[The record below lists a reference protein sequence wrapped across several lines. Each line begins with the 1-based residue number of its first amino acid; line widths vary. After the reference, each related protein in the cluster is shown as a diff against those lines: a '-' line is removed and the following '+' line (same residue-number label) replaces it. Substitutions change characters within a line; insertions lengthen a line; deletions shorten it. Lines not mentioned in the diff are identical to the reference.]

1 MQRKLERYFTVI
13 LLGMTLTLTGVL
25 HFFPQLHSYAFF
37 SNGEDGSVSSVM
49 QLIRAD
55 NSLVVEDENLGGM
68 NHQLRMELPSDVNP
82 DDVEVAEQPL
92 YKSITISIPGV
103 DGNYIYSYPLV
114 GSSDHISDFTF
125 DYAGGHGVF
134 EIITDDVYVMNLTV
148 EDQYIYIDF
157 LDPHEVYDAIVVVDA
172 GHGGKDGGCSNGG
185 VVEKDLNLAITKK
198 IKEYFDLKEYNV
210 GVYYTR
216 ESDFNPTYKNRVGLA
231 NDLDADLFLSVHI
244 NSTASGRVSKINGSE
259 VMYRSSDESGLS
271 RAFSQNCLDSMISAL
286 GSNSKGLV
294 AGDEIYII
302 RSSNVPVA
310 LAEIGFITNKE
321 EKAKMASEEYQKK
334 AAESLYNAIIKTL
347 KENGKL

>member
-1 MQRKLERYFTVI
+1 MQRRLEKYFTII
-13 LLGMTLTLTGVL
+13 LLVMTMMLTGVL

-37 SNGEDGSVSSVM
+37 DNGEDENVHSVM

-55 NSLVVEDENLGGM
+55 DTLVLGDENLGEM
-68 NHQLRMELPSDVNP
+68 NHQLRMELPSDVSP
-82 DDVEVAEQPL
+82 DDVEVTEQAL

-103 DGNYIYSYPLV
+103 DENYIYSYPLV
-114 GSSDHISDFTF
+114 GSSDHISDFIF
-125 DYAGGHGVF
+125 DSAGGNGVF
-134 EIITDDVYVMNLTV
+134 EIITDSVYVLNMTV
-148 EDQYIYIDF
+148 EGQYIYFDF
-157 LDPHEVYDAIVVVDA
+157 LDPHEIYDAIVVVDA

-185 VVEKDLNLAITKK
+185 VVEKDLNLAITEKMK
-198 IKEYFDLKEYNV
+198 DYFNLQEYNI

-231 NDLDADLFLSVHI
+231 NDLNADLFLSVHI
-244 NSTASGRVSKINGSE
+244 NSTSSGRVSKINGSE
-259 VMYRSSDESGLS
+259 VMYRSSDASGLS
-271 RAFSQNCLDSMISAL
+271 RAFSQNCLDSMLQTL

-302 RSSNVPVA
+302 RNSNVPVA
-310 LAEIGFITNKE
+310 LAEIGFITNNE
-321 EKAKMASEEYQKK
+321 EKAKMASEDYQQK